1 MYFRFVIDCQEQFLR
16 TLFFYL
22 QQQESLQK
30 KCSLD
35 FPCSVLREI
44 KKIGTQ
50 KYKKLLRITTR
61 VWYGEYMKLLLG
73 STPPTQ
79 KKRKSKK
86 YDFIFNCM
94 PMRDWTWI
102 LEVRIHLPLSRKRVS
117 HQVWV
122 ASAMQNALH
131 QHYTREASRS
141 TTPSPT
147 RRSNNW
153 RWSCAR
159 SHRRCAST
167 TPCCWHDPLVP
178 LHHRVPA
185 CRSAHPWH
193 AHRWPLPACGRP

>member
-1 MYFRFVIDCQEQFLR
+1 MGQSALSVAQWSSQWIASVVHTSSIGEVHPLAPRAALPVDVGAAAPYCWQDQLVPTPDPRIDGLCSHAAAHHRPSTHAPLPLFPASPHLAAYVWHGHVLPICR
-16 TLFFYL
+16 RLSGAVSPSTFFYL

-50 KYKKLLRITTR
+50 KYKKLLRISTR

-94 PMRDWTWI
+94 PMRD
-102 LEVRIHLPLSRKRVS
+102 
-117 HQVWV
+117 
-122 ASAMQNALH
+122 
-131 QHYTREASRS
+131 
-141 TTPSPT
+141 
-147 RRSNNW
+147 
-153 RWSCAR
+153 
-159 SHRRCAST
+159 
-167 TPCCWHDPLVP
+167 
-178 LHHRVPA
+178 
-185 CRSAHPWH
+185 
-193 AHRWPLPACGRP
+193 